1 MGTSYN
7 VETASLQGRTITSNF
22 FRKMETNI
30 KEAADAA
37 TLFVRQKMQGE
48 GIVRRIMEPVFLTE
62 DQLDIDEGTDQ
73 PKKIVEKDQLATAT
87 FIPFYGT
94 NEQQYFKGSKYAI
107 YFGKTESDR
116 YYKSKFELMT
126 YRNDI
131 RQLLS
136 DSCVKALT
144 DGEDGNWFNAWE
156 NIVAANPTEQSF
168 ARSGGLIAQNIT
180 WGIQKLLD
188 QKIPIGK
195 IIMHKSTFIEVLHL
209 PQTIVGDTIASRHY
223 DDGIG
228 TEEKLWGIP
237 CVTTIKDQFVPP
249 NTIWFFGKYAPEE
262 NVNFLGNFFTIQDA
276 TLYLEQKADMINFYA
291 YGAPGI
297 GIGNT
302 LAGIKVTI

>member
-1 MGTSYN
+1 MSYQI
-7 VETASLQGRTITSNF
+7 ETASVQGKTVTANF
-22 FRKMETNI
+22 FRRIEEGRV

-37 TLFVRQKMQGE
+37 TQYVRQKMQGE

-62 DQLDIDEGTDQ
+62 DQIDIDEHTDQ
-73 PKKIVEKDQLATAT
+73 PKRIIEKDQLATAT
-87 FIPFYGT
+87 FVPFYGT
-94 NEQQYFKGSKYAI
+94 NEQKYFSGSKYAV
-107 YFGKTESDR
+107 YFGKTESDH

-144 DGEDGNWFNAWE
+144 DGEDGYWFNTWE
-156 NIVAANPTEQSF
+156 TLVTANPTEQSF
-168 ARSGGLIAQNIT
+168 SLSGGLNAANVVF
-180 WGIQKLLD
+180 GLQKLLALR
-188 QKIPIGK
+188 IPVGK
-195 IIMHKSTFIEVLHL
+195 IVMSKSTFLEVLKL
-209 PQTIVGDTIASRHY
+209 TQTQVGSPVASRHY

-228 TEEKLWGIP
+228 NEETLWGIP
-237 CVTTIKDQFVPP
+237 VVTTIKTQFVPD
-249 NTIWFFGKYAPEE
+249 NTMWFYGKYAPEE

-276 TLYLEQKADMINFYA
+276 TLFLEQKADMIHFYA

-302 LAGIKVTI
+302 KAGIKITI

>member
-1 MGTSYN
+1 MNYN
-7 VETASLQGRTITSNF
+7 VETASIQGRTLTANF
-22 FRKMETNI
+22 FRKMENGQT
-30 KEAADAA
+30 KEAAEAG
-37 TLFVRQKMQGE
+37 TMYVRQKMQGE
-48 GIVRRIMEPVFLTE
+48 GITRRIMEPIFLTE
-62 DQLDIDEGTDQ
+62 DQIDIDEHTDQ

-87 FIPFYGT
+87 YIPFYGT
-94 NEQQYFKGSKYAI
+94 QEQKYFKGSKYAV
-107 YFGKTESDR
+107 YFGKTESDH

-144 DGEDGNWFNAWE
+144 DGEDSYYFNAW
-156 NIVAANPTEQSF
+156 NDIVAANPTQQSF
-168 ARSGGLIAQNIT
+168 SLSGGLIAANIIY
-180 WGIQKLLD
+180 GVQKLLAL
-188 QKIPIGK
+188 KIPVGK
-195 IIMHKSTFIEVLHL
+195 LVMTKSTFIEVLKL
-209 PQTIVGDTIASRHY
+209 PQTIVGDTIAGRHY
-223 DDGIG
+223 DNGIG
-228 TEEKLWGIP
+228 NEESLWGFP
-237 CVTTIKDQFVPP
+237 VVTTIKDYIIPD

-302 LAGIKVTI
+302 LAAVKVTI

>member
-1 MGTSYN
+1 MSYN
-7 VETASLQGRTITSNF
+7 VETSSLQGRTITANF
-22 FRKMETNI
+22 FRKIEEGRV

-37 TLFVRQKMQGE
+37 TQYVRQEMQGE

-62 DQLDIDEGTDQ
+62 DQLDIDENTDQ
-73 PKKIVEKDQLATAT
+73 PKRIVEKDQLATST

-94 NEQQYFKGSKYAI
+94 AEQKYFTGPKYAV
-107 YFGKTESDR
+107 YFGKTESDH

-136 DSCVKALT
+136 DSCVKSLT
-144 DGEDGNWFNAWE
+144 DGEDTHWFNQWDE
-156 NIVAANPTEQSF
+156 ITAANSAEQSF
-168 ARSGGLIAQNIT
+168 TKSGGLTADNVVF
-180 WGIQKLLD
+180 GIQKLLAL
-188 QKIPIGK
+188 KIPIGK
-195 IIMHKSTFIEVLHL
+195 IVLSKSTFIEVLKL
-209 PQTIVGDTIASRHY
+209 LQTQVGDTVASRHY

-228 TEEKLWGIP
+228 NEETLWGIP
-237 CVTTIKDQFVPP
+237 CVTTIKTDIVPD
-249 NTIWFFGKYAPEE
+249 NTLWFFGKYAPEE

-302 LAGIKVTI
+302 KAGIKVTI

>member
-1 MGTSYN
+1 MGYNIETS
-7 VETASLQGRTITSNF
+7 SLQGKNITTNF
-22 FRKMETNI
+22 FRKIEEGRV

-37 TLFVRQKMQGE
+37 TQYVRQKMQGE
-48 GIVRRIMEPVFLTE
+48 GIVRRIMEPIFLTE
-62 DQLDIDEGTDQ
+62 DQLDIDEHTDQ
-73 PKKIVEKDQLATAT
+73 PKRIVEKDQLATAT

-94 NEQQYFKGSKYAI
+94 HEQKYFSGSKYAV

-144 DGEDGNWFNAWE
+144 DGEDSHWFNTWE
-156 NIVAANPTEQSF
+156 EIVAANPTEQSF
-168 ARSGGLIAQNIT
+168 SLSGGLIAANVVY
-180 WGIQKLLD
+180 GIQKLLK
-188 QKIPIGK
+188 QRIPIGK
-195 IIMHKSTFIEVLHL
+195 IVCTKSTFLEVLKL
-209 PQTIVGDTIASRHY
+209 TQTQVGSPVASRHY

-228 TEEKLWGIP
+228 NEETLWGIP
-237 CVTTIKDQFVPP
+237 VVTTIKDQFVPD
-249 NTIWFFGKYAPEE
+249 NTLWFFGKYAPEE

-276 TLYLEQKADMINFYA
+276 TLYLEQKADMIYFYA

-302 LAGIKVTI
+302 KAAIKVTI